1 MNRLVVI
8 ILAAVVLLALLSYT
22 STFTV
27 RYTETAVLTS
37 FGRAT
42 EGDVKLEPGLY
53 FKRPY
58 PMQSVTKY
66 DTRQRFLQ
74 TVSETQQTRDS
85 RQIIVEAFCTWRVSD
100 PLKFFQKF
108 SSAGE
113 RPEEHYRRA
122 EEALRG
128 LLRSSLGSVSQF
140 RMDELFTSSA
150 GGTKLPELEKKVMEQ
165 IIAKGPTGQ
174 GIAELGVT
182 VVEVGVNR
190 VRLPEDTTKAVFEAM
205 GQNRDRL
212 AKDIEAKGEAVAAAI
227 RAQAESDAQR
237 IKAFAER
244 RAQEIRAAG
253 DYEAASILKEMNSN
267 PELAVF
273 LKNMELI
280 RDMIGGNRTT
290 LVLPSSMPGL
300 NFLSPDALNGLKA
313 GQIPDSKLPGNW
325 EGTAEKMKSAEGE
338 TKAKE
343 TASAS
348 EGSR

>member
-8 ILAAVVLLALLSYT
+8 VLAAVVLLALVSYT

-27 RYTETAVLTS
+27 RYTEAAVLTS

-42 EGDVKLEPGLY
+42 EADVKLEPGLY

-66 DTRQRFLQ
+66 DSRQRFLQ
-74 TVSETQQTRDS
+74 TVSETQQTADS

-100 PLKFFQKF
+100 PLRFFQKF

-140 RMDELFTSSA
+140 RMDELFTA
-150 GGTKLPELEKKVMEQ
+150 APGGTKLPELEKKVMEQ
-165 IIAKGPTGQ
+165 IVAKGPTGQ

-182 VVEVGVNR
+182 VVEVGINR

-253 DYEAASILKEMNSN
+253 DFEAAAILKQMNTN
-267 PELAVF
+267 QELAVF

-280 RDMIGGNRTT
+280 RDMVGGNRTT
-290 LVLPSSMPGL
+290 LVLPASMPGL
-300 NFLSPDALNGLKA
+300 NFLMPDAMNGVKS
-313 GQIPDSKLPGNW
+313 GQIPGSNFPKDWTGVTQQAKKVGESAGGDSAQ
-325 EGTAEKMKSAEGE
+325 EGG
-338 TKAKE
+338 
-343 TASAS
+343 
-348 EGSR
+348 R